1 MTKVKVAH
9 IKLGLGLAAFVLMT
23 GCASGGHEGERWPEV
38 PAPNAAP
45 APAPQS
51 SANQSPAYQ
60 PPPPAPMPVP
70 EAPVPA
76 AQSPAYRPMANDQC
90 GASALQYLVGR
101 PRTEIPV
108 PLQPSTRRV
117 VCSTCVITQEY
128 RADRQTIVFDSDTGL
143 IKSVACG

>member
-1 MTKVKVAH
+1 MTKLK
-9 IKLGLGLAAFVLMT
+9 IGLALGAVVLLA
-23 GCASGGHEGERWPEV
+23 GCAGGHENERWPQV
-38 PAPNAAP
+38 PAARPAPVYVPPAPVPPAQPSPVQSAP
-45 APAPQS
+45 APAQAP
-51 SANQSPAYQ
+51 QSPAQ
-60 PPPPAPMPVP
+60 SLRPV
-70 EAPVPA
+70 
-76 AQSPAYRPMANDQC
+76 ANDQC

-117 VCSTCVITQEY
+117 VCSSCVITQDY

>member
-1 MTKVKVAH
+1 
-9 IKLGLGLAAFVLMT
+9 
-23 GCASGGHEGERWPEV
+23 V
-38 PAPNAAP
+38 PAPRAP
-45 APAPQS
+45 APA
-51 SANQSPAYQ
+51 YV
-60 PPPPAPMPVP
+60 PPPPQPMPVP
-70 EAPVPA
+70 AQPAPAPA
-76 AQSPAYRPMANDQC
+76 QQSPAQSLRPMANDQC

-117 VCSTCVITQEY
+117 VCSTCVITQDY

>member
-1 MTKVKVAH
+1 MIKLKVAH
-9 IKLGLGLAAFVLMT
+9 IKLGLGLAAFVLLI
-23 GCASGGHEGERWPEV
+23 GCASQPHDNERWPQA
-38 PAPNAAP
+38 PAPVPPSAPPVYQPPASAPIPLQQNP
-45 APAPQS
+45 APAP
-51 SANQSPAYQ
+51 
-60 PPPPAPMPVP
+60 
-70 EAPVPA
+70 

-90 GASALQYLVGR
+90 GAAALQYLVGR

-117 VCSTCVITQEY
+117 VCSTCVVTQEY